1 MGYATLDEL
10 LGLAAEIMELDALE
24 ASLGKGREWKAAKKR
39 YEATVEQFNS
49 KRTDYVDAVLVK
61 GDDWSLIP
69 DVVANNL
76 DNIGASADASWQPAI
91 QYTREHLIP
100 FLTKEARKSPLTRDV
115 IKWSPIA
122 SAVVLVIIYFGIRF
136 ASEVNVSATLE
147 SKLGLQ
153 QRAAAAEKV
162 IQYDD
167 WMGTRVRRGGWIKG
181 ILLWPIEPSDVEA
194 NAAGEFVSVALE
206 GYNILTQQ
214 NEICGI
220 LINGYGNQLSDE
232 QIKFVDEIAVTIQE
246 PNLSWQEPP
255 VMTVL
260 HAIKEKFPC
269 Q

>member
-1 MGYATLDEL
+1 M
-10 LGLAAEIMELDALE
+10 
-24 ASLGKGREWKAAKKR
+24 
-39 YEATVEQFNS
+39 
-49 KRTDYVDAVLVK
+49 
-61 GDDWSLIP
+61 
-69 DVVANNL
+69 
-76 DNIGASADASWQPAI
+76 
-91 QYTREHLIP
+91 
-100 FLTKEARKSPLTRDV
+100 
-115 IKWSPIA
+115 
-122 SAVVLVIIYFGIRF
+122 IIYFGIRF

-214 NEICGI
+214 NEICGN